1 MYNDIVNRIRISY
14 NTFTSV
20 ERRIADTILETPA
33 RMLVNMTISH
43 LAQMCSTSET
53 SIFRFCKKIG
63 LSGYHEL
70 KWQMFLGE
78 PTQTVLEASTCEVS
92 LQMLNAISEETVRIS
107 NIYKQC
113 IENMVAMINT
123 QNVSDAVDLLVN
135 ARNIYFFGAG
145 ISMLSA
151 MEAKNQ
157 FLNVTPN
164 VNASTNLYMQ
174 QAEAERMTSDDVAV
188 FFSFSGATAVIMR
201 IAETLTAR
209 DVPIILITRYAKSPL
224 SKLSRYCFI
233 SDTNDVGT
241 LHATMV
247 APTSQL
253 FMMDILYTIYC
264 TRTQENAK
272 SYHASI
278 SKLVMDHLV

>member
-1 MYNDIVNRIRISY
+1 MYNDIVNQIRVLC

-20 ERRIADTILETPA
+20 EKRIADAILETPA
-33 RMLVNMTISH
+33 RLLVNMTISD
-43 LAQMCSTSET
+43 LARMCSTSET

-63 LSGYHEL
+63 MSGYHEF
-70 KWQMFLGE
+70 KRQMFFGE
-78 PTQTVLEASTCEVS
+78 PLKPTQQAEFNEVTLQKLNTVT
-92 LQMLNAISEETVRIS
+92 EETQRIS
-107 NIYKQC
+107 NVYKQC
-113 IENMVAMINT
+113 IENMVAMINP
-123 QNVSDAVDLLVN
+123 QDVSDAVDLMVN

-174 QAEAERMTSDDVAV
+174 QTEAERMTSEDVAV
-188 FFSFSGATAVIMR
+188 FFSFSGATNVITR
-201 IAETLTAR
+201 IAETLAAR
-209 DVPIILITRYAKSPL
+209 NVPIILITRYAKSPL
-224 SKLSRYCFI
+224 SRLSRFCFI

-241 LHATMV
+241 RHATMV

-264 TRTQENAK
+264 MRTLDSVN

-278 SKLVMDHLV
+278 SKLVLEHLV